1 MKVDEKALGCAKC
14 TFKNGNVCNICY
26 KKVYDDFL
34 KRKERV
40 NGKEKRISR
49 ENENN

>member
-14 TFKNGNVCNICY
+14 TFRNGNVCNICY
-26 KKVYDDFL
+26 KKVYEEFYN
-34 KRKERV
+34 RKENV

-49 ENENN
+49 ENKNN